1 MKYGRIGDE
10 FLENVERFLMLCVPP
25 ERDFISCELGK
36 RSCNEG
42 IILDP
47 DSNGSTKS

>member
-10 FLENVERFLMLCVPP
+10 FLENVKRFLTSGVPH
-25 ERDFISCELGK
+25 ESDFISCELSK
-36 RSCNEG
+36 WLCNEG

>member
-10 FLENVERFLMLCVPP
+10 FLENVERFLMLCVPL
-25 ERDFISCELGK
+25 ERGFISCEPGK

-47 DSNGSTKS
+47 DLNSSTKS